1 MRIIGIITEFNP
13 FHYGHKYFIETIRQQ
28 YHPDGIVGVMSGSF
42 VQRGEPAICSKW
54 ARTHMALTSGVD
66 LIIELPFAFAV
77 RSAYPFALGAIRL
90 LASTGVVTHLAFGS
104 ESGQLEELQTITRLL
119 SEENP
124 VFKRTLRQALDEG
137 HSFPA
142 ARAAAVKASLP
153 EVPQHIDHLLS
164 GPNNILALEYLRVL
178 HEEKM
183 DIIPLTIPRIGA
195 GYKEEDTG
203 SCYPSATAIRS
214 AIRRKYPLDE
224 LAALL
229 PAESMHILYQ
239 EMKAGRA
246 PISSDQLEQI
256 ILYKLRTA
264 SISELQQIHE
274 VSEGL
279 EHRIKETAMQVGTL
293 EELRQEI
300 KSKRYSMSR
309 IDRILLYALFT
320 FTNELAADFDQAG
333 PLYHHLL
340 GFSSSGQ
347 KVLQQMHNKSTIPI
361 FNRGS
366 DLKYY
371 WHNGEPMLRDML
383 GLDLAASN
391 VYTLLY
397 PQASQRKAY
406 SDFTTSPLRYNTNSV

>member
-1 MRIIGIITEFNP
+1 MVLLAF
-13 FHYGHKYFIETIRQQ
+13 
-28 YHPDGIVGVMSGSF
+28 MSGSF
-42 VQRGEPAICSKW
+42 VQRGEPAICNKW

-66 LIIELPFAFAV
+66 LIIETAFLLLQYAV
-77 RSAYPFALGAIRL
+77 RTHFALGAIRL

-246 PISSDQLEQI
+246 PISS
-256 ILYKLRTA
+256 
-264 SISELQQIHE
+264 
-274 VSEGL
+274 
-279 EHRIKETAMQVGTL
+279 
-293 EELRQEI
+293 
-300 KSKRYSMSR
+300 
-309 IDRILLYALFT
+309 
-320 FTNELAADFDQAG
+320 
-333 PLYHHLL
+333 
-340 GFSSSGQ
+340 
-347 KVLQQMHNKSTIPI
+347 
-361 FNRGS
+361 
-366 DLKYY
+366 
-371 WHNGEPMLRDML
+371 
-383 GLDLAASN
+383 
-391 VYTLLY
+391 
-397 PQASQRKAY
+397 
-406 SDFTTSPLRYNTNSV
+406 